1 MLELNALEDAFKA
14 KRGRLLWC
22 LCMSGEVSFYCRLL
36 EKTVRLKRSGRLV
49 EGCSETACPMRRSVN
64 CPVGKT
70 LEAYM

>member
-1 MLELNALEDAFKA
+1 
-14 KRGRLLWC
+14 
-22 LCMSGEVSFYCRLL
+22 MSGEVSFCCRLL

>member
-1 MLELNALEDAFKA
+1 MGD
-14 KRGRLLWC
+14 
-22 LCMSGEVSFYCRLL
+22 EVSFYYRML

-49 EGCSETACPMRRSVN
+49 EGCSETACPLRGSVN